1 VRASALNAQAALQF
15 LTEARRAAR
24 PEPRVRLLGP
34 VPAAM
39 AKRAGRYHAQLL
51 AESADRAALQRFLA
65 GWIESIEAL
74 PSARRLRWALDVD
87 PLELF

>member
-1 VRASALNAQAALQF
+1 
-15 LTEARRAAR
+15 
-24 PEPRVRLLGP
+24 LGP

-51 AESADRAALQRFLA
+51 IESRERPALHRFLG
-65 GWIESIEAL
+65 GWL
-74 PSARRLRWALDVD
+74 PAVGELRGAQRVRWALDVD

>member
-1 VRASALNAQAALQF
+1 MRDSATNPEHALAF
-15 LTEARRAAR
+15 LTEARQLAR
-24 PEPRVRLLGP
+24 PPGNVQLRGP

-51 AESADRAALQRFLA
+51 IESADRAALHRFIDVWLPQV
-65 GWIESIEAL
+65 EQL
-74 PSARRLRWALDVD
+74 PSGRRVTWALDVD